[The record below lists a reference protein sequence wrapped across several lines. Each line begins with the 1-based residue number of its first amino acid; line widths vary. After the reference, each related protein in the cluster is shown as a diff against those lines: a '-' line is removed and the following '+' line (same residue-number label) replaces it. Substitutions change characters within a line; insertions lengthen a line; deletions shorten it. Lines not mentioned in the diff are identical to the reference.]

1 MLRVNLWDSAFSH
14 LANSEG
20 SYSMVHKKIP
30 NNIRYD
36 CKLTNY
42 DGVTIFTDS
51 FCNRSAI
58 SNVDSKL
65 KIGWLLENRS
75 LVPNA
80 YNNIASYIDLL
91 DFVFTN
97 DEILLKNYPKKA
109 KFVPFGGAWVKK
121 ENFGLHKKTKL
132 VSIIYSHKKGP
143 HEGYRLRHDL
153 ANRYSHILDLFG
165 NGSPNPIEYKEEALV
180 DYMFT
185 IVIENVSDKNYFT
198 EKIIDPLLTGT
209 IPIYWGCPNIDNYF
223 NMSGFINLDVENID
237 SILNSLDGELYDSMI
252 SIASKNYN
260 EALNYEITEDWIYN
274 NILKEIL

>member
-1 MLRVNLWDSAFSH
+1 M
-14 LANSEG
+14 
-20 SYSMVHKKIP
+20 
-30 NNIRYD
+30 
-36 CKLTNY
+36 
-42 DGVTIFTDS
+42 
-51 FCNRSAI
+51 
-58 SNVDSKL
+58 
-65 KIGWLLENRS
+65 
-75 LVPNA
+75 
-80 YNNIASYIDLL
+80 
-91 DFVFTN
+91 
-97 DEILLKNYPKKA
+97 
-109 KFVPFGGAWVKK
+109 
-121 ENFGLHKKTKL
+121 